1 MEVEEV
7 VSEIN
12 NLISG
17 SYFGYVCFNDELAY
31 ALLSRLNEK
40 IPNIRKIYPHLHF
53 IGYDG
58 LCTMIEGLIDLTT
71 ISCNYEEMCARGFE
85 RIEIRLNATEPV
97 KGEKIKMPVFLH
109 QRKII

>member
-1 MEVEEV
+1 
-7 VSEIN
+7 
-12 NLISG
+12 
-17 SYFGYVCFNDELAY
+17 
-31 ALLSRLNEK
+31 
-40 IPNIRKIYPHLHF
+40 
-53 IGYDG
+53 
-58 LCTMIEGLIDLTT
+58 MIEGLIDLTT